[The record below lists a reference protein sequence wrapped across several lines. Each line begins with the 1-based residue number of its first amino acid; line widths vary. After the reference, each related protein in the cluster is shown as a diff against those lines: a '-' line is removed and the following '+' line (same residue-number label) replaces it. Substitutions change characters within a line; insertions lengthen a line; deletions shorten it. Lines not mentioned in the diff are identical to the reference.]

1 MKHFALFVDKNEFSI
16 KFIRKTKRNII
27 IKRIA
32 IRIIISLIGIIIG

>member
-1 MKHFALFVDKNEFSI
+1 MNHFALLIDQNKLSI
-16 KFIRKTKRNII
+16 KFIRKIERNII